1 MEKELLKNL
10 RSRFSKEVMDQIRA
24 QHLDFPGVEGSNVD
38 FRRSVERIFKSILK
52 ENRDIRLTNAEQEE
66 VLTEMMPDILGL
78 WPIYKLLID
87 PAVIEIMINGPAEV
101 YIEREG
107 KLESTDI
114 TFKNEQ
120 QLNYLIDQIVSSTGR
135 RLTELEPFVDAKLKD
150 GSRVN
155 IVISPVSS
163 TGPILTI
170 RKFRQQTLDINRL
183 IDLKT
188 LDNSVAEFLKACV
201 ICRLNILISG
211 SSSSGKTTLLNALA
225 SFIPDGERAIIIEDT
240 QELHPSRKHT
250 IFLETR
256 PPSIEGKGEITIR
269 GLLKN
274 SLHMRPDRII
284 VGEVRSDEVL
294 DMIQAMNTGHEGSMT
309 TLHANSSLEALDR
322 LEVLALANQ
331 ANMSSEVIRR
341 QLITA
346 IDIIIHIT
354 RFRDGSRKI
363 TRITE
368 LLKTKDYSLQDIFI
382 FKDETNK
389 LEPTGKKP
397 TFYPWLKNKAN
408 YISKEFEAKDK

>member
-1 MEKELLKNL
+1 MEKELLNNIK
-10 RSRFSKEVMDQIRA
+10 SRFSKEVMDRMQA
-24 QHLDFPGVEGSNVD
+24 QHLDFPSSEESKVD
-38 FRRSVERIFKSILK
+38 FRRSIEGIFKSILRQ
-52 ENRDIRLTNAEQEE
+52 NRDIHLTNAEQEE
-66 VLTEMMPDILGL
+66 ILTEIMSDILGL

-87 PAVIEIMINGPAEV
+87 PTVIEIMINGPTEV
-101 YIEREG
+101 YLEREG
-107 KLESTDI
+107 KLEPTDI
-114 TFKNEQ
+114 TFRNEQ
-120 QLNYLIDQIVSSTGR
+120 HLNYLIEQIVSSTGR
-135 RLTELEPFVDAKLKD
+135 HITELEPFIDARLKD

-155 IVISPVSS
+155 IVKSPISS

-170 RKFRQQTLDINRL
+170 RKFHHQILDIDNL
-183 IDLKT
+183 VDLKT
-188 LDNSVAEFLKACV
+188 LDNYAAEFLKACV

-211 SSSSGKTTLLNALA
+211 GSGSGKTTLLNALA
-225 SFIPDGERAIIIEDT
+225 SFIPNGERVIIIEDT
-240 QELHPSRKHT
+240 QELRLSRKHT

-269 GLLKN
+269 DLLKN

-284 VGEVRSDEVL
+284 IGEVRSDEVL

-322 LEVLALANQ
+322 LEVLALIDK
-331 ANMSSEVIRR
+331 ANMASEVIRR

-382 FKDETNK
+382 FKDETGK
-389 LEPTGKKP
+389 LEFTGKIP

-408 YISKEFEAKDK
+408 YISKEFEAGDK